1 MFKALPIMIPD
12 AVLEWSGTAGEL
24 ADKCNALMPEVGLK
38 EEEGTA
44 NERLVRHYV
53 QLGVLSPP
61 VRQGREALYGARQ
74 VLEFVIARYL
84 LRDGWPLAKIAELVK
99 TYDLPD
105 SRLPLSEGEGPTAAE
120 RALARIRESE
130 SAPGRSAAS
139 APSAPGIAGGS
150 LGRAAEISTRRID
163 LGDKLRTLGNPAG
176 TPIRSD
182 LVRLQLTPW
191 CTVDID
197 LARLRRLGPNTP
209 ELLGQALTQI
219 LLDERLTRGERK

>member
-12 AVLEWSGTAGEL
+12 VVLDWSGTAGEL
-24 ADKCNALMPEVGLK
+24 ADKCNELMPEVGLK
-38 EEEGTA
+38 EEEGAA
-44 NERLVRHYV
+44 NERLIRHYV

-105 SRLPLSEGEGPTAAE
+105 SRLPSGEGEAPTAAE

-130 SAPGRSAAS
+130 SVPRRPAAS
-139 APSAPGIAGGS
+139 EPSEPGIASAS

-163 LGDKLRTLGNPAG
+163 LGDKLRALGNPAG
-176 TPIRSD
+176 TPTRSE

-197 LARLRRLGPNTP
+197 LARLRRLGPDTP

>member
-12 AVLEWSGTAGEL
+12 VVLDWSGTAGEL
-24 ADKCNALMPEVGLK
+24 ADKCNELMPEVGLK
-38 EEEGTA
+38 EEEGAA
-44 NERLVRHYV
+44 NERLIRHYV

-105 SRLPLSEGEGPTAAE
+105 SRLPSDETEPPTAAE
-120 RALARIRESE
+120 RALARIRATEP
-130 SAPGRSAAS
+130 AAARSAAS
-139 APSAPGIAGGS
+139 MAPGPGIAS
-150 LGRAAEISTRRID
+150 APLGRAAEISTRRMD
-163 LGDKLRTLGNPAG
+163 LGDKLRALGNPSGAP
-176 TPIRSD
+176 TRSE
-182 LVRLQLTPW
+182 LIRLQLTPW

-197 LARLRRLGPNTP
+197 LARLRRLGPDTP

>member
-12 AVLEWSGTAGEL
+12 EVLAWSGTAGEL
-24 ADKCNALMPEVGLK
+24 ADKCNELMPELGLK
-38 EEEGTA
+38 EEEGA
-44 NERLVRHYV
+44 SNERLIRHYV

-105 SRLPLSEGEGPTAAE
+105 SQLPLSEDEGPTAAE

-130 SAPGRSAAS
+130 STPKRPAVRAA
-139 APSAPGIAGGS
+139 SAPGIASAS
-150 LGRAAEISTRRID
+150 LGRAAEISSRRID
-163 LGDKLRTLGNPAG
+163 LGDKLRSLGNPAG
-176 TPIRSD
+176 TPTRSD
-182 LVRLQLTPW
+182 LVRLHLTPW

-197 LARLRRLGPNTP
+197 LARLWRLGPDTP

-219 LLDERLTRGERK
+219 LLDERLKRGERK

>member
-24 ADKCNALMPEVGLK
+24 ADKCNELMPEVGLK

-44 NERLVRHYV
+44 NERLIRHYV

-105 SRLPLSEGEGPTAAE
+105 SRLPSNETEPPTAAE
-120 RALARIRESE
+120 RVLARIRESE
-130 SAPGRSAAS
+130 SAPRRPAAS
-139 APSAPGIAGGS
+139 APSVPGIAGAS

-163 LGDKLRTLGNPAG
+163 LGDKLRALGNPAG
-176 TPIRSD
+176 TPARSE

-197 LARLRRLGPNTP
+197 LARLWRLGPDTP

>member
-24 ADKCNALMPEVGLK
+24 ADKCNELMPEVGLK
-38 EEEGTA
+38 EEEGSA
-44 NERLVRHYV
+44 NERLIRHYV

-105 SRLPLSEGEGPTAAE
+105 SRLPSGEGEAPTAAE
-120 RALARIRESE
+120 RALARIREAE
-130 SAPGRSAAS
+130 SAPTRPAAS
-139 APSAPGIAGGS
+139 APSVPGIAGAS

-163 LGDKLRTLGNPAG
+163 LGDKLRALGNPTG
-176 TPIRSD
+176 TPTRSE

-191 CTVDID
+191 CAVELD
-197 LARLRRLGPNTP
+197 LARLRELGPDTP

>member
-1 MFKALPIMIPD
+1 MYKALPIMIPD

-24 ADKCNALMPEVGLK
+24 ADKCNDLMPEVGL
-38 EEEGTA
+38 EGEEGAA
-44 NERLVRHYV
+44 NERLVRNYV

-61 VRQGREALYGARQ
+61 VRRGREALYGARQ

-84 LRDGWPLAKIAELVK
+84 LRDRWPLAKIAELVK

-105 SRLPLSEGEGPTAAE
+105 SRLPSDDLEPPTAAE
-120 RALARIRESE
+120 LALARIRVHEPSAE
-130 SAPGRSAAS
+130 RIAASVAPG
-139 APSAPGIAGGS
+139 PGIARAS

-163 LGDKLRTLGNPAG
+163 LGDKLRALGNPAG
-176 TPIRSD
+176 APTRSE

-197 LARLRRLGPNTP
+197 LAQLRSLGPSTP

>member
-24 ADKCNALMPEVGLK
+24 ADKCNELMPEVGLK
-38 EEEGTA
+38 EEEGAA
-44 NERLVRHYV
+44 NERLIRHYV
-53 QLGVLSPP
+53 QIGVLSPP

-99 TYDLPD
+99 TYDLPE
-105 SRLPLSEGEGPTAAE
+105 SRLPTGEAESPTAAE
-120 RALARIRESE
+120 QALARIRAADPAAAIPAMSR
-130 SAPGRSAAS
+130 RSPSGVAS
-139 APSAPGIAGGS
+139 AS
-150 LGRAAEISTRRID
+150 LGRAAEISNRRIEV
-163 LGDKLRTLGNPAG
+163 GDKLRALGNPAG
-176 TPIRSD
+176 TPARSE

-191 CTVDID
+191 CAVDID
-197 LARLRRLGPNTP
+197 LARLQRLGPDTP

>member
-1 MFKALPIMIPD
+1 MLKALPIMIPD

-24 ADKCNALMPEVGLK
+24 ADKCNELMPEVGLK
-38 EEEGTA
+38 EEVGAA
-44 NERLVRHYV
+44 NERLIRHYV
-53 QLGVLSPP
+53 QLGVLSQP
-61 VRQGREALYGARQ
+61 VRHGREALYGARQ

-105 SRLPLSEGEGPTAAE
+105 SRLPSEEVASPTAAE
-120 RALARIRESE
+120 RALARIRRTETLASKPTASE
-130 SAPGRSAAS
+130 PAV
-139 APSAPGIAGGS
+139 PGIAS
-150 LGRAAEISTRRID
+150 TSVGRAAEIATRRID
-163 LGDKLRTLGNPAG
+163 LGDKLRTLGNPLG
-176 TPIRSD
+176 TPTRSE

>member
-12 AVLEWSGTAGEL
+12 VVLDWSGTAGEL
-24 ADKCNALMPEVGLK
+24 ADKCNELMPEVGLK
-38 EEEGTA
+38 EEEGAA
-44 NERLVRHYV
+44 NERLIRHYV

-105 SRLPLSEGEGPTAAE
+105 SRLPSGEGEAPTAAE

-130 SAPGRSAAS
+130 STPRRPAAS
-139 APSAPGIAGGS
+139 VPSEPGIASAS

-163 LGDKLRTLGNPAG
+163 LGDKLRALGNPAG
-176 TPIRSD
+176 TPTRSE

-197 LARLRRLGPNTP
+197 LAQLRRLGPDTP